1 MSRPMEELRGYFAVH
16 SQGLGHATRAVALAR
31 GLMERRQDLYL
42 LFLAGSPALDLVVA
56 NGFDALT
63 MPPAPDWQTTDGVL
77 DPVWRWYR
85 DYGRYLRIARR
96 FLQSEA
102 DWDYYCFLLSDS
114 ELASAREAIRHRIP
128 TALILDATR
137 HDFAR
142 DPLSRLVEGPANFW
156 ASRMAR
162 KADLV
167 LAAESAPNWP
177 NVRRIGPIVR
187 GFSASREKLRED
199 FVFRKKTILVTVGG
213 TAVGEFLIREAVRA
227 FHELKLDDVSMV
239 VVSGPKL
246 KADPESGVYTYG
258 FLPNL
263 QDYVLAADL
272 VITTAGKGTV
282 NEALAAGTP
291 VIAIPPSGHAE
302 AERNAAALGYR
313 HDDIRRLKELI
324 PQTLALGR
332 LPPKPMGNE
341 QAVGF
346 LIDFLERAA
355 NR

>member
-31 GLMERRQDLYL
+31 GLIERRRDLYL

-63 MPPAPDWQTTDGVL
+63 MPPAPDWRTTGGVL
-77 DPVWRWYR
+77 APVWRWYR
-85 DYGRYLRIARR
+85 DYGRYLRIARQ
-96 FLQSEA
+96 FLEREA
-102 DWDYYCFLLSDS
+102 DWGYYRFLLSDS

-128 TALILDATR
+128 TALILDSTR

-142 DPLSRLVEGPANFW
+142 DPLSRFVEGPANFW
-156 ASRMAR
+156 ASRVAR
-162 KADLV
+162 RAELV
-167 LAAESAPNWP
+167 LAAESAPDWP

-187 GFSASREKLRED
+187 EFSASREKLRED

-227 FHELKLDDVSMV
+227 FHALKLDDVSMV

-246 KADPESGVYTYG
+246 KVDSESGVYTYG

-291 VIAIPPSGHAE
+291 VIAIPPKGHAE
-302 AERNAAALGYR
+302 AERNAAALGYQ
-313 HDDIRRLKELI
+313 HGDIHRFKELI
-324 PQTLALGR
+324 PQKLALGR
-332 LPPKPMGNE
+332 LPPQPTGNDR
-341 QAVGF
+341 AIGF
-346 LIDFLERAA
+346 LIDFLERMA
-355 NR
+355 NA

>member
-1 MSRPMEELRGYFAVH
+1 MEEVRGYFAVH

-31 GLMERRQDLYL
+31 GLLERRKDLYL

-63 MPPAPDWQTTDGVL
+63 MPPAPDWPTTDGVL
-77 DPVWRWYR
+77 GPVWRWYR
-85 DYGRYLRIARR
+85 DYGRYLRTARR
-96 FLQSEA
+96 FLKGEA
-102 DWDYYCFLLSDS
+102 DWDYYRFLLSDS

-137 HDFAR
+137 HEFAR
-142 DPLSRLVEGPANFW
+142 DPWSHLVEGPANFW

-187 GFSASREKLRED
+187 AFSASREKLRED
-199 FVFRKKTILVTVGG
+199 FVFRKPTILVTVGG
-213 TAVGEFLIREAVRA
+213 TAIGEFLIRETVRA

-291 VIAIPPSGHAE
+291 VIAIPPKGHAE

-313 HDDIRRLKELI
+313 PDDIHRLKELI
-324 PQTLALGR
+324 PQKLGLGR
-332 LPPKPMGNE
+332 LAPTPMGNDE
-341 QAVGF
+341 AVGF
-346 LIDFLERAA
+346 LIGFLDRAA
-355 NR
+355 KR

>member
-1 MSRPMEELRGYFAVH
+1 MEELRGYFGVH

-31 GLMERRQDLYL
+31 GLLERQRDLYF

-63 MPPAPDWQTTDGVL
+63 MPPAPDWPTTDGVL
-77 DPVWRWYR
+77 GPVWRWYR
-85 DYGRYLRIARR
+85 HYGRYLRIARR
-96 FLQSEA
+96 FLRSET
-102 DWDYYCFLLSDS
+102 DWDYYRFLLSDS

-128 TALILDATR
+128 TVLILDAMR

-156 ASRMAR
+156 ASRIAR
-162 KADLV
+162 KANLI
-167 LAAESAPNWP
+167 LAAEPAPAWP
-177 NVRRIGPIVR
+177 NVRHIGPIVR
-187 GFSASREKLRED
+187 AFSAPREQLRED

-213 TAVGEFLIREAVRA
+213 TAVGEFLIREAVQA
-227 FHELKLDDVSMV
+227 SHDLKMDDVSMV

-246 KADPESGVYTYG
+246 KADAASGVYTYG

-291 VIAIPPSGHAE
+291 VIAIPPRGHAE

-313 HDDIRRLKELI
+313 YEDVHRLKELI
-324 PQTLALGR
+324 PEKLALGR
-332 LPPKPMGNE
+332 VPPIPTGNE
-341 QAVGF
+341 TAVR
-346 LIDFLERAA
+346 LLSEFLESIR
-355 NR
+355 

>member
-1 MSRPMEELRGYFAVH
+1 MEELRGYFAVH

-31 GLMERRQDLYL
+31 GLMERRPDLYL
-42 LFLAGSPALDLVVA
+42 LFLAGSPALD
-56 NGFDALT
+56 
-63 MPPAPDWQTTDGVL
+63 
-77 DPVWRWYR
+77 
-85 DYGRYLRIARR
+85 
-96 FLQSEA
+96 
-102 DWDYYCFLLSDS
+102 
-114 ELASAREAIRHRIP
+114 
-128 TALILDATR
+128 
-137 HDFAR
+137 
-142 DPLSRLVEGPANFW
+142 PLSHLVEGPANFW
-156 ASRMAR
+156 ASRIAR

-199 FVFRKKTILVTVGG
+199 FVFRKQTILVTVGG

-227 FHELKLDDVSMV
+227 FHESKLDDVSMV

-291 VIAIPPSGHAE
+291 VIAIPPKGHAE

-313 HDDIRRLKELI
+313 FDDLHRLKELI
-324 PQTLALGR
+324 PQKLALGR

-341 QAVGF
+341 EAVGF
-346 LIDFLERAA
+346 LIDFLDREA

>member
-1 MSRPMEELRGYFAVH
+1 MEEFRGYFSVH

-31 GLMERRQDLYL
+31 GLIDRRRDLYL

-63 MPPAPDWQTTDGVL
+63 MPPAPDWRSTDGVL
-77 DPVWRWYR
+77 GPVWRWYR
-85 DYGRYLRIARR
+85 DYGRYLRVARR
-96 FLQSEA
+96 FLEREA
-102 DWDYYCFLLSDS
+102 DWDYYRFLLSDS
-114 ELASAREAIRHRIP
+114 EMASAREAINHRVP
-128 TALILDATR
+128 TALILDAPR

-142 DPLSRLVEGPANFW
+142 DPLSSLIEGPANFW
-156 ASRMAR
+156 ASRIAR
-162 KADLV
+162 RADLV
-167 LAAESAPNWP
+167 LAAEMSPSWP
-177 NVRRIGPIVR
+177 NVRHIGPIVR
-187 GFSASREKLRED
+187 SFSASRERLRED
-199 FVFRKKTILVTVGG
+199 FVFRKKTVLVTVGG
-213 TAVGEFLIREAVRA
+213 TAVGEFLIRAAVHA
-227 FHELKLDDVSMV
+227 FRELKMDDVSMV

-246 KADPESGVYTYG
+246 KADPASGVYTYG

-291 VIAIPPSGHAE
+291 VIAIPPKGHAE

-313 HDDIRRLKELI
+313 SEDLHRLKELI
-324 PQTLALGR
+324 PQKLALGR
-332 LPPKPMGNE
+332 LPPKPMGND
-341 QAVGF
+341 QAVEF
-346 LIDFLERAA
+346 LIEFLERAE

>member
-1 MSRPMEELRGYFAVH
+1 MSHPMEELRGYFAVH

-31 GLMERRQDLYL
+31 GLIERRRDLYF

-63 MPPAPDWQTTDGVL
+63 MPPTPDWPTTDGVIG
-77 DPVWRWYR
+77 PVWRWYR

-96 FLQSEA
+96 FLRGET
-102 DWDYYCFLLSDS
+102 DWDYYRFLLSDS

-137 HDFAR
+137 HAFAR

-156 ASRMAR
+156 ASRIAR
-162 KADLV
+162 KANLI
-167 LAAESAPNWP
+167 LAAEEAPDWP
-177 NVRRIGPIVR
+177 NVRHIGPVVR
-187 GFSASREKLRED
+187 AFSAPRATLRED

-213 TAVGEFLIREAVRA
+213 TAVGEFLIREAVQA
-227 FHELKLDDVSMV
+227 FHDLKMDDVSMV

-246 KADPESGVYTYG
+246 KADPASGVYTYG

-291 VIAIPPSGHAE
+291 VIAIPPKGHAE

-313 HDDIRRLKELI
+313 YEDVHRLRGMI
-324 PQTLALGR
+324 PEKLALGR
-332 LPPKPMGNE
+332 LPAKPMGNDQAVEFLIGFLE
-341 QAVGF
+341 QAK
-346 LIDFLERAA
+346 

>member
-1 MSRPMEELRGYFAVH
+1 MSRAMEELRGYFAVH

-31 GLMERRQDLYL
+31 GLLDRRSDLYL

-56 NGFDALT
+56 NGFDGLT
-63 MPPAPDWQTTDGVL
+63 MPPAPDWEATDGVL
-77 DPVWRWYR
+77 GPVWRWYR
-85 DYGRYLRIARR
+85 DYGRYLRVARR
-96 FLQSEA
+96 FLEGET
-102 DWDYYCFLLSDS
+102 DWDYYRLLLSDS

-128 TALILDATR
+128 TALIRDATR
-137 HDFAR
+137 HAFAR
-142 DPLSRLVEGPANFW
+142 DPLSLLVEGPANFW
-156 ASRMAR
+156 ASRIAR

-167 LAAESAPNWP
+167 LSAESAPNWP

-199 FVFRKKTILVTVGG
+199 FVFRKQTILVTVGG

-227 FHELKLDDVSMV
+227 FQELKLDDVSMV

-246 KADPESGVYTYG
+246 KADPESCVYTYG

-291 VIAIPPSGHAE
+291 EVATAPRGQGGAE
-302 AERNAAALGYR
+302 PE
-313 HDDIRRLKELI
+313 
-324 PQTLALGR
+324 
-332 LPPKPMGNE
+332 
-341 QAVGF
+341 
-346 LIDFLERAA
+346 
-355 NR
+355 